1 MYATIPDRSIQ
12 RHNWDRVSVLLHLCL
27 GRLQLAKDVNENYL
41 FHGTNPESAQCI
53 ARDFFRVERAGS
65 SAGSMFGPGIY
76 LAENA
81 SKSDEY
87 LNIAMGVSF

>member
-1 MYATIPDRSIQ
+1 M
-12 RHNWDRVSVLLHLCL
+12 
-27 GRLQLAKDVNENYL
+27 LASKDVNESYL

-53 ARDFFRVERAGS
+53 ARDFFRMERAGS

-81 SKSDEY
+81 SKSDEHLRLQPLLFFAEALY
-87 LNIAMGVSF
+87 T

>member
-1 MYATIPDRSIQ
+1 MHCISCVVPDGG
-12 RHNWDRVSVLLHLCL
+12 L
-27 GRLQLAKDVNENYL
+27 GIEDVNENYL

-53 ARDFFRVERAGS
+53 ARDFFRMERAGS

-81 SKSDEY
+81 SKSDESP
-87 LNIAMGVSF
+87 GVLLFFF

>member
-1 MYATIPDRSIQ
+1 MYPYTFSSRKAELDI
-12 RHNWDRVSVLLHLCL
+12 N
-27 GRLQLAKDVNENYL
+27 RLEAINESYL

-53 ARDFFRVERAGS
+53 ARDFFRMERAGS

-81 SKSDEY
+81 SKSDEPFG
-87 LNIAMGVSF
+87 LNKIIELTLTHI

>member
-1 MYATIPDRSIQ
+1 M
-12 RHNWDRVSVLLHLCL
+12 
-27 GRLQLAKDVNENYL
+27 LQDVNENYL

-53 ARDFFRVERAGS
+53 ARDFFRMERAGS
-65 SAGSMFGPGIY
+65 SAGCMFGPGIY

-87 LNIAMGVSF
+87 LGPTRPTLPRLEWQVASMVAVRTAISNFGRYTFRA

>member
-1 MYATIPDRSIQ
+1 MTFLFRPLVHVNQPNTA
-12 RHNWDRVSVLLHLCL
+12 
-27 GRLQLAKDVNENYL
+27 QLRFMEFAEEINENYL

-53 ARDFFRVERAGS
+53 ARDFFRMERAGS

-81 SKSDEY
+81 SKSDECLRLIY
-87 LNIAMGVSF
+87 F